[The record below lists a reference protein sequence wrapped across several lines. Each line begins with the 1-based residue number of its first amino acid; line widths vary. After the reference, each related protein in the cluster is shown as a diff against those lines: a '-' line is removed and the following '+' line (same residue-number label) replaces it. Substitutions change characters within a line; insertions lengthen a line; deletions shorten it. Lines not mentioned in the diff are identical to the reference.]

1 MTEPDEKLVKVIND
15 QPDLKAARKPGTVL
29 TMKKIPTRKI
39 TATTK
44 EPAIT
49 AAFSIRKLSHLLAG
63 KDMLQDLHRHDF
75 FYLLAL
81 EKGTG
86 VHEID
91 FTSFKVCNH
100 CVFFMQPGQVHQL
113 TLKAGSTGYLVQ
125 FNADFYYPHDKLTN
139 QLLRKINTR
148 SFFRFDAGSFKKNLS
163 VLLTH
168 IFNEYSNQQEKYQEA
183 IRASLDIL
191 LIELIRQ
198 NGKSGSPAIT
208 SYIQEK
214 LDEFLELLD
223 AHLATHK
230 QVSQYAAMMNL
241 TPYQLNA
248 ISKTSLG
255 KTCSQVITE
264 HIILESKRYLLAT
277 TNQVNQIAWQLGY
290 EDVSYFI
297 RLFKKQT
304 GYSPEQFRQNF
315 R

>member
-1 MTEPDEKLVKVIND
+1 
-15 QPDLKAARKPGTVL
+15 
-29 TMKKIPTRKI
+29 MKKIPTRKI

-44 EPAIT
+44 EPAIA
-49 AAFSIRKLSHLLAG
+49 AAFSIRKLSDLLDG
-63 KDMLQDLHRHDF
+63 KDMLQELHRHDF

-81 EKGTG
+81 EKGAG

-91 FTSFKVCNH
+91 FTSFTVCNH
-100 CVFFMQPGQVHQL
+100 SLFFMRPGQVHQL

-125 FNADFYYPHDKLTN
+125 FNADFYYPHDKAAN
-139 QLLRKINTR
+139 QFLRKINTR
-148 SFFRFDAGSFKKNLS
+148 SFFRFDTGSFKKPLS
-163 VLLTH
+163 VLTH
-168 IFNEYSNQQEKYQEA
+168 IFNEYSNRQEKYQEA
-183 IRASLDIL
+183 IRADLDIL
-191 LIELIRQ
+191 LIELIRRHC
-198 NGKSGSPAIT
+198 KIGST
-208 SYIQEK
+208 TTVSYTQEK
-214 LDEFLELLD
+214 LDEFLELVNT
-223 AHLATHK
+223 HLATHK

-297 RLFKKQT
+297 RFFKKQT
-304 GYSPEQFRQNF
+304 GYSPEQFRQNS

>member
-1 MTEPDEKLVKVIND
+1 MIEPTWRK
-15 QPDLKAARKPGTVL
+15 ARKPCIVL

-39 TATTK
+39 TGTIN
-44 EPAIT
+44 EPAIA
-49 AAFSIRKLSHLLAG
+49 AAFSIRKLSDLLAG
-63 KDMLQDLHRHDF
+63 KDMLQELHRHDF

-81 EKGTG
+81 EKGAG

-91 FTSFKVCNH
+91 FTSFTVCNH
-100 CVFFMQPGQVHQL
+100 SLFFMRPGQVHQL
-113 TLKAGSTGYLVQ
+113 ILKAGSTGYLVQ
-125 FNADFYYPHDKLTN
+125 FNADFYYPHDKATN

-148 SFFRFDAGSFKKNLS
+148 SFFRFDAGSFKKPLS
-163 VLLTH
+163 VLTH
-168 IFNEYSNQQEKYQEA
+168 IFTEYSNQQEKYQEA
-183 IRASLDIL
+183 IHASLDIL
-191 LIELIRQ
+191 LIELVRQ
-198 NGKSGSPAIT
+198 NGKSGSQAAA
-208 SYIQEK
+208 SYTQEK

-223 AHLATHK
+223 THLATHK
-230 QVSQYAAMMNL
+230 QVSQYAAMLHL

-248 ISKTSLG
+248 ICKKSLG
-255 KTCSQVITE
+255 KHCSQVITE

-304 GYSPEQFRQNF
+304 GYSPEQFRQNS

>member
-1 MTEPDEKLVKVIND
+1 
-15 QPDLKAARKPGTVL
+15 
-29 TMKKIPTRKI
+29 MKKIPTRKI

-44 EPAIT
+44 EPAIA
-49 AAFSIRKLSHLLAG
+49 AAFSIRKLSDLLDG
-63 KDMLQDLHRHDF
+63 KDMLQELHRHDF
-75 FYLLAL
+75 FYILAL
-81 EKGTG
+81 EKGAG
-86 VHEID
+86 IHEID
-91 FTSFKVCNH
+91 FTPFKICNH
-100 CVFFMQPGQVHQL
+100 SIFFMQPGQVHQL

-125 FNADFYYPHDKLTN
+125 FSADFYYPHDKATN

-148 SFFRFDAGSFKKNLS
+148 SFFRFDTGSFKKPLS
-163 VLLTH
+163 VLTH
-168 IFNEYSNQQEKYQEA
+168 IFNEYSNRQEKYQEA
-183 IRASLDIL
+183 IRANLDIL
-191 LIELIRQ
+191 LIELIRRHC
-198 NGKSGSPAIT
+198 KIGST
-208 SYIQEK
+208 TTVSYTQEK
-214 LDEFLELLD
+214 LDEFLELVNT
-223 AHLATHK
+223 HLATHK

-297 RLFKKQT
+297 RFFKKQT
-304 GYSPEQFRQNF
+304 GYSPEQFRQNS

>member
-1 MTEPDEKLVKVIND
+1 
-15 QPDLKAARKPGTVL
+15 
-29 TMKKIPTRKI
+29 MKKIPTRKI

-49 AAFSIRKLSHLLAG
+49 EAFSIRKISQLLAG
-63 KDMLQDLHRHDF
+63 KDMLQELHRHDF

-81 EKGTG
+81 EKGAG

-91 FTSFKVCNH
+91 FTSFPVCNH
-100 CVFFMQPGQVHQL
+100 SIFFMQPGQVHQL

-125 FNADFYYPHDKLTN
+125 FNPDFYYPHDKVTN
-139 QLLRKINTR
+139 QLLRKINTMR
-148 SFFRFDAGSFKKNLS
+148 FFRFDAGSFKKPLS
-163 VLLTH
+163 VLTH
-168 IFNEYSNQQEKYQEA
+168 IFNEYSHRQEKYQEV
-183 IRASLDIL
+183 IRANLDIL

-198 NGKSGSPAIT
+198 NCKGDSTTTI
-208 SYIQEK
+208 SYTQEK
-214 LDEFLELLD
+214 LGEFLELVNT
-223 AHLATHK
+223 HLATHK